1 MAQLDSGDLVDAR
14 FEVEFCAGVGG
25 MGRVYRCRDATTGRS
40 VALKVMAAVGEAN
53 RERFAREVRLLSELR
68 HPGIVRY
75 VAHGVLP
82 DGDPYLVMEWV
93 DGEALGGRIC
103 GEPLSV
109 RDAVSLARRLCDAL
123 SEAHARGIVHR
134 DIKPANIILQD
145 GQLDAPKVL
154 DFGLART
161 IDTTQPIT
169 RTGGMVGTPA
179 YMAPEQARKADE
191 LDARAD
197 VFALG
202 CVFFECLAGYAA
214 FRGPSVVA
222 VLCKVLLE
230 DPPWLAEVRRDV
242 PEVLA
247 ELVGRMLAKDPAD
260 RPHDARAVREALDT
274 IQAGGKIPSSQRPSI
289 GAGEQRY
296 LSVILAGRPQDAAR
310 KQPSPS
316 TLGAPRL
323 LVGMRKATEPFD
335 AELNQLADST
345 VMLTLRGQG
354 TAADRAA
361 RAARC
366 ALAVR
371 DLLPEVPVVL
381 ATGRGMVKVRQP
393 VGDVIDE
400 AARLLALAARGAPSE
415 QDGGPVLVDTVSAS
429 LLDARFELR
438 KHSERFEL
446 LAYRSQ
452 AAEPRKLLGR
462 ETPCVGRAR
471 ELATLRAVWDEC
483 TAEPVARP
491 IVVTGPPG
499 IGKTRLMREWVA
511 ELKSVA
517 PHPCILSVRADPM
530 GSGGAFGMASRL
542 VRAAAGARDDD
553 APALVRD
560 KLRARAK
567 TCVPAPEVERVTEF
581 LADMV
586 GLPPGD
592 PDGLAQRAARL
603 DPVLRG
609 DQIRRAF
616 QDWLAAESRARPV
629 LIVLED
635 LHWGDVPTVELMA
648 SVLRNLHDHPL
659 CVVGLARPEL
669 EERFPRLWTDRDV
682 TTFTLGPL
690 RFRAA
695 VQLVCAALEGVGD
708 TLAEQIAKRSGGNP
722 FFLEELIRAQAEGR
736 SERAP
741 DNLLAMLQA
750 RLDEL
755 AGSLRRALRAASV
768 FGDTFC
774 PAGVAALLGEEAKDL
789 ARSMDSL
796 LERELLVR
804 PEANAGPDDEL
815 AFAQGLWREA
825 AYATLPEHDRRLG
838 HALAAAWLELK
849 RPGEALAI
857 AEHYELGEN
866 RDKAG
871 EWYCVAARHALSA
884 GDHEGALARAE
895 RGLACGLS
903 ETQVG
908 ELRCLQAEAHKW
920 RGENSLAECRALE
933 ALALLRA
940 GSMAWFTAVGEAAAA
955 SGKLGNKDQ
964 LVELAGL
971 LKGNRAVSADA
982 APARVIALT
991 RSATQLVLAG
1001 RTEEADELLG
1011 MLFEGEID
1019 PSVAGWVY
1027 EARAVRAGSGHDPG
1041 GRVAMAQ
1048 RAAACFEQAG
1058 DLRNA
1063 CLQLTSVGFALN
1075 EIGSFQSAERSLNDA
1090 IALGERMGLSNAVST
1105 ARAQLGR
1112 ALFSLQRWKPA
1123 EAALAAAIAALREQG
1138 NQRLEGV
1145 ARSYL
1150 ARLLLQTER
1159 GGEAENE
1166 ARRALAVLG
1175 KAPPLRAGASAV
1187 LASVLLALG
1196 RVQEAADNAHDAFE
1210 TLEHAGSLPTGEGL
1224 VRLMRAETLLALGQ
1238 RADAAL
1244 ALSRARQ
1251 QLERQASQ
1259 IEDEALRAA
1268 FYAMPEHARIRQLHA
1283 EVAATGT

>member
-40 VALKVMAAVGEAN
+40 VALKVMAALGDAN
-53 RERFAREVRLLSELR
+53 RERFAREARLLSELR

-75 VAHGVLP
+75 VSHGVLP
-82 DGDPYLVMEWV
+82 DAEPYLVMEWI

-123 SEAHARGIVHR
+123 SEAHGRGIVHR
-134 DIKPANIILQD
+134 DIKPANIILED
-145 GQLDAPKVL
+145 GRLESPKVL

-179 YMAPEQARKADE
+179 YMAPEQARKANE

-230 DPPWLAEVRRDV
+230 EPPWLAEIRRDV
-242 PEVLA
+242 PEALA
-247 ELVGRMLAKDPAD
+247 ALVGSMLAKDPAY
-260 RPHDARAVREALDT
+260 RPLDARAVREALDA
-274 IQAGGKIPSSQRPSI
+274 IQTGGTIPSSQRPSI
-289 GAGEQRY
+289 STGEQRY
-296 LSVILAGRPQDAAR
+296 LSVILAGRPQNVTHQQAP
-310 KQPSPS
+310 PSV
-316 TLGAPRL
+316 LGAPRL
-323 LVGMRKATEPFD
+323 ATGVRKATEQFD
-335 AELNQLADST
+335 AELNLLADST

-354 TAADRAA
+354 TAADRTA

-371 DLLPEVPVVL
+371 DLMPEVPVVL
-381 ATGRGMVKVRQP
+381 ATGRGMLKVRQP
-393 VGDVIDE
+393 VGEVIDE
-400 AARLLALAARGAPSE
+400 AARLLALASQGAPSE
-415 QDGGPVLVDTVSAS
+415 QDGGPVLIDTVSAS
-429 LLDARFELR
+429 LLDVRFELR
-438 KHSERFEL
+438 KHAERFEL

-452 AAEPRKLLGR
+452 AVEPRKLLGR

-483 TAEPVARP
+483 IAEPVARP

-499 IGKTRLMREWVA
+499 IGKTRLMREWVG
-511 ELKSVA
+511 ELKA
-517 PHPCILSVRADPM
+517 GKEPPCILSVRADPM
-530 GSGGAFGMASRL
+530 GSGGAFGMLSRL
-542 VRAAAGARDDD
+542 VRAAAGARDDE
-553 APALVRD
+553 ASELVRD
-560 KLRARAK
+560 KLHARVKAY
-567 TCVPAPEVERVTEF
+567 VPAPEVERVAEF
-581 LADMV
+581 LAEMIGV
-586 GLPPGD
+586 PSAD
-592 PDGLAQRAARL
+592 PNSLAQRAARH

-616 QDWLAAESRARPV
+616 QDWLAAESKARPV

-648 SVLRNLHDHPL
+648 AVLRNLHDHPL

-669 EERFPRLWTDRDV
+669 EERFPRLWADRDV

-690 RFRAA
+690 RFRAS
-695 VQLVCAALEGVGD
+695 VQLVCAALEGID
-708 TLAEQIAKRSGGNP
+708 DALAELIAKRSGGSP

-736 SERAP
+736 SARAP

-755 AGSLRRALRAASV
+755 AGSLRLALRAASV

-774 PAGVAALLGEEAKDL
+774 PAGVAALLAEESKDL
-789 ARSMDSL
+789 ARSLDSL

-804 PEANAGPDDEL
+804 VEPLGADGEL

-825 AYATLPEHDRRLG
+825 AYATLPEQDRRLG

-849 RPGEALAI
+849 RPGEAFAI
-857 AEHYELGEN
+857 AEHFELGEN
-866 RDKAG
+866 RAKAG
-871 EWYCVAARHALSA
+871 EWYCVAARHALA
-884 GDHEGALARAE
+884 GGDHEGALTRAE
-895 RGLACGLS
+895 RGIACGVGEPL
-903 ETQVG
+903 VG
-908 ELRCLQAEAHKW
+908 ELRCIQAEAHKW

-933 ALALLRA
+933 AIAQLRA
-940 GSMAWFTAVGEAAAA
+940 GSVAWFTAIGEAAAA
-955 SGKLGNKDQ
+955 SGKLGNKDK
-964 LVELAGL
+964 LVELASL
-971 LKGNRAVSADA
+971 LKGSSTLSPEA

-1001 RTEEADELLG
+1001 RTQEADELLAL
-1011 MLFEGEID
+1011 LFESQLD
-1019 PSVAGWVY
+1019 PSIAGWVY

-1048 RAAACFEQAG
+1048 RAAACFAQAG

-1075 EIGSFQSAERSLNDA
+1075 EIGSFQAAERSLSEA

-1112 ALFSLQRWKPA
+1112 ALMQLKRWEPA
-1123 EAALAAAIAALREQG
+1123 ETTLQAAIVALREQG

-1150 ARLLLQTER
+1150 ARLQLQTGR
-1159 GGEAENE
+1159 AAEAEDE

-1175 KAPPLRAGASAV
+1175 KAPPLRASASAV
-1187 LASVLLALG
+1187 LAAVLLSLG

-1210 TLEHAGSLPTGEGL
+1210 TLEHAGNLPTGEGL
-1224 VRLMRAETLLALGQ
+1224 VRLMRAETLLAQGK

-1244 ALSRARQ
+1244 ALSRAHQ
-1251 QLERQASQ
+1251 QLEHKASQ
-1259 IEDEALRAA
+1259 IEDEALRNA
-1268 FYAMPEHARIRQLHA
+1268 FYGKPEHVRIRQLVA
-1283 EVAATGT
+1283 ELGATDT